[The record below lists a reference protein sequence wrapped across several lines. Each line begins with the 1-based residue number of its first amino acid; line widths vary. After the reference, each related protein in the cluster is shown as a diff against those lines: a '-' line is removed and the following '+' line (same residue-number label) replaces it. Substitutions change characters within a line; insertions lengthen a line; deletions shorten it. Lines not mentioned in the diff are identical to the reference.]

1 LNLKLFIA
9 RRYLFSR
16 KTQNVINIISGI
28 SLLGVAIGT
37 AALIVVLS
45 VFNGFDGLIKS
56 LFNSFDPDLKIS
68 IVEGKNFVPGT
79 AAFQSI
85 KNHEKVVHFSEVLEE
100 NVLLK
105 YGEKLHPAT
114 IKGVTGE
121 YSKTTGIDSM
131 LVQGDFIIES
141 KGTPLAVVG
150 QGVAYYLSIGLNF
163 VNPIIVYV
171 PKRGKKIAVSAENAF
186 SRKVIFPSGIFSIQQ
201 DFDTKYVITSIDF
214 VRDLLNYKKE
224 VSAIEIKLDE
234 GVNTNKVKSEI
245 QALLGDNYIV
255 KDRYEQHELFYKI
268 MESEKWAIFLILSFI
283 LLIASFNI
291 IGSIT
296 MLIIDKKEDIH
307 TLNSLGANQAAI
319 RKIFVYEGWFIS
331 VLGAFIGLV
340 LGGLI
345 CWLQIKFE
353 LIRLEGSGSFIIDAY
368 PVSFAAMDFV
378 YVFALVLIIGFAAA
392 WLPAQTVLRRF
403 LVSGN

>member
-68 IVEGKNFVPGT
+68 IVEGKNFVPNAT
-79 AAFQSI
+79 AFQGI

-141 KGTPLAVVG
+141 NGTPLAVVG

-234 GVNTNKVKSEI
+234 GKNINK
-245 QALLGDNYIV
+245 
-255 KDRYEQHELFYKI
+255 
-268 MESEKWAIFLILSFI
+268 
-283 LLIASFNI
+283 
-291 IGSIT
+291 
-296 MLIIDKKEDIH
+296 IH
-307 TLNSLGANQAAI
+307 SS
-319 RKIFVYEGWFIS
+319 K
-331 VLGAFIGLV
+331 
-340 LGGLI
+340 
-345 CWLQIKFE
+345 
-353 LIRLEGSGSFIIDAY
+353 
-368 PVSFAAMDFV
+368 
-378 YVFALVLIIGFAAA
+378 
-392 WLPAQTVLRRF
+392 
-403 LVSGN
+403 